1 MDRIG
6 GRLRVSRKSVLFPA
20 SALIGI
26 LTAAPAAGNDS
37 AASVGVGGIQLTR
50 EPRISMEKERL
61 TISLQKITVEYEFLN
76 ETDRDITTEVAF
88 PVPPYD
94 NDYVSASNPRF
105 LDDFR
110 VWIDGREAKFQID
123 VKATVN
129 GVDRTGVLRKLGV
142 DVASFG
148 HFTDNDP
155 KHPEPYSLEIEKLIP
170 SQREELKR
178 TGLLGRDDGIPSWT
192 VAKTY
197 HWRQTFAAHKAVRVR
212 HEYAPIF
219 GFTPLQ
225 LEATR
230 GKKTPA
236 FAQVI
241 HDSCV
246 DAGLQNSLLAAA
258 RKEPANYGEYIET
271 SWVDYIL
278 TTANTWKTPI
288 RDFEL
293 VVERAAPSMI
303 ASNRWLLSFCW
314 DGPVRQIDK
323 DHFVARMTNFVP
335 KRELH
340 VAFFEMN

>member
-1 MDRIG
+1 MRINQE
-6 GRLRVSRKSVLFPA
+6 RYIFPA
-20 SALIGI
+20 FALILALAGR
-26 LTAAPAAGNDS
+26 PAAANDS

-50 EPRISMEKERL
+50 EPRVSTQKERL

-94 NDYVSASNPRF
+94 NDYVSASNPKF

-123 VKATVN
+123 VKATVD

-155 KHPEPYSLEIEKLIP
+155 KHPEPYSPEIEKLSP
-170 SQREELKR
+170 SQRDELQR
-178 TGLLGRDDGIPSWT
+178 AGLLGSGNGIPNWT
-192 VAKTY
+192 VAKIY
-197 HWRQTFAAHKAVRVR
+197 HWRQTFAAHRTVRVR
-212 HEYAPIF
+212 HEYAPIY
-219 GFTPLQ
+219 GFTPLPV
-225 LEATR
+225 EGIYGPSR
-230 GKKTPA
+230 GKRTPGFTQA
-236 FAQVI
+236 M

-246 DAGLQNSLLAAA
+246 DAGLQNTLLAVA
-258 RKEPANYGEYIET
+258 RKEPADYGEYIE
-271 SWVDYIL
+271 SAWVDYIL
-278 TTANTWKTPI
+278 TTANTWQTPI

-293 VVERAAPSMI
+293 VVERAVPRDLARS
-303 ASNRWLLSFCW
+303 RWALSFCW
-314 DGPVRQIDK
+314 DGPVKQIDK
-323 DHFVARMTNFVP
+323 DRFVARITNFVP

-340 VAFFEMN
+340 ITFFEIN